1 MFLDLWVKQL
11 TLSTVIMM
19 MGVNFQ
25 RLDGRG
31 TYDYRKITI
40 TFGIDRGCCHVQIGD
55 TR

>member
-1 MFLDLWVKQL
+1 MSTLIMMIGVNFL
-11 TLSTVIMM
+11 IMM